1 MITDFCAVLLYLP
14 TWDEW
19 IEMFFYNLD
28 HQDQG
33 LYLPTWDEWIEIY
46 IYNNNNK
53 KEKYLPSWDEWIY
66 KQDVGMHLAFLFSSL
81 FSY

>member
-1 MITDFCAVLLYLP
+1 MTFDFCAVL
-14 TWDEW
+14 
-19 IEMFFYNLD
+19 
-28 HQDQG
+28 